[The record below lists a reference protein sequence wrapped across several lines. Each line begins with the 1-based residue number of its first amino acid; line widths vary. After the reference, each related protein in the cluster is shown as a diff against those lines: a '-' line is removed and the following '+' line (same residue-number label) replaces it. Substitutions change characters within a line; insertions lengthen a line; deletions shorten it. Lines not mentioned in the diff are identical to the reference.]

1 MGGRVVE
8 GTGLENRRGGDAT
21 VGSNPTPSTGTPRQ
35 LITSNT
41 MGGFTG
47 FDQYALH
54 RILNLAAWGD
64 YIPSG
69 HLVRPDNAATHDLV
83 RGFKRQSYWGM
94 ETQLAFVNWW
104 PVNAA
109 MQQGRRAS

>member
-1 MGGRVVE
+1 MVE

-21 VGSNPTPSTGTPRQ
+21 VGSNPTPSTSTPRQ